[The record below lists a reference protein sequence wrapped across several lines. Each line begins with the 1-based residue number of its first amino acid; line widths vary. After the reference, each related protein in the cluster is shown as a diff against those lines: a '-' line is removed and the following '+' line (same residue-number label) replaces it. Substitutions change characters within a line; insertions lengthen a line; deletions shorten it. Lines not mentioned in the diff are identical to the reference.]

1 MFTSEICMPSE
12 NFVPM
17 LSVSGLNVFHANLQ
31 VVWDLSFHVNKGELV
46 TMIGPNGAGKT
57 TTVETIVGPNR
68 NATGSILLE
77 GECILGSHPYDL
89 FRKGLALVR
98 EKREIFPAMP
108 VIENLLLG
116 GTGNLNT
123 KKSLDRI
130 FRLFPVLQERKQQ
143 MAGTLSGGEQQ
154 MLAIGRSL
162 MSEPRLLILDEPS
175 TGLSPILTG
184 QVFRSLEQLGR
195 EGMTILLLEQNVRN
209 ALAMCDRG
217 YVLENGRIVQEGRS
231 KELLHDPRIQKA
243 YLGF

>member
-1 MFTSEICMPSE
+1 
-12 NFVPM
+12 M
-17 LSVSGLNVFHANLQ
+17 LTVSGLNVFHGNLQ
-31 VVWDLSFHVNKGELV
+31 VIWDLSFSIGKGELV

-57 TTVETIVGPNR
+57 TTVETIVGLNR
-68 NATGSILLE
+68 KATGSIQFD
-77 GECILGSHPYDL
+77 GEDILRMHPYDL
-89 FRKGLALVR
+89 FKKGLALVP
-98 EKREIFPAMP
+98 EKREIFPTMP
-108 VIENLLLG
+108 VIENLRLG
-116 GTGNLNT
+116 GVQNPDPAKALA
-123 KKSLDRI
+123 RI
-130 FRLFPVLQERKQQ
+130 YRLFPVLEERQQQ

-154 MLAIGRSL
+154 MVAIGRAL

-175 TGLSPILTG
+175 TGLSPLLTG

-217 YVLENGRIVQEGRS
+217 YVLENGRIVQEGKS

>member
-1 MFTSEICMPSE
+1 
-12 NFVPM
+12 M
-17 LSVSGLNVFHANLQ
+17 LTVSGLNVFHTNLQ
-31 VVWDLSFHVNKGELV
+31 VVWDLSFHVDKGELV

-57 TTVETIVGPNR
+57 TTVETIIGLNR
-68 NATGSILLE
+68 NATGSILLD
-77 GECILGSHPYDL
+77 GESILGSHPYVL
-89 FRKGLALVR
+89 FRKGLALVP
-98 EKREIFPAMP
+98 EKREIFPNMP

-116 GTGNLNT
+116 GTGNPSPG
-123 KKSLDRI
+123 KSLDRI
-130 FRLFPVLQERKQQ
+130 FRLFPILKEREQQ

-154 MLAIGRSL
+154 MLAIGRAL

-209 ALAMCDRG
+209 ALAMCNRG
-217 YVLENGRIVQEGRS
+217 YVLENGRIVQEGKS

>member
-1 MFTSEICMPSE
+1 
-12 NFVPM
+12 M
-17 LSVSGLNVFHANLQ
+17 LTVSGLNVFHGNLQ
-31 VVWDLSFHVNKGELV
+31 VVWDLSFSVNKGELV

-57 TTVETIVGPNR
+57 TTVETIVGVNR
-68 NATGSILLE
+68 KATGSVMFD
-77 GECILGSHPYDL
+77 GENILGCHPYDL
-89 FRKGLALVR
+89 FRKGLALVP
-98 EKREIFPAMP
+98 EKREIFPTMP

-116 GTGNLNT
+116 ATGNPDPEKALARNY
-123 KKSLDRI
+123 
-130 FRLFPVLQERKQQ
+130 RLFPILQERKQQ
-143 MAGTLSGGEQQ
+143 KAGTLSGGEQQ
-154 MLAIGRSL
+154 MLAIGRAL

-175 TGLSPILTG
+175 TGLSPLLTG